1 MKGRVV
7 RSPDGAKVRIT
18 SAIIQ
23 HVTRKH
29 PDVLRILGVSEDG
42 LVKLLSSAVSAPD
55 EIYVDDEGSL
65 FFLLRADDL
74 RLCVIVREGLARTA
88 YLIGERTYARMR
100 RKRWLRRL
108 Y

>member
-1 MKGRVV
+1 LKGRVV

-42 LVKLLSSAVSAPD
+42 LVELLSSAVSALA
-55 EIYVDDEGSL
+55 EACVDDEGSL
-65 FFLLRADDL
+65 FFPSF
-74 RLCVIVREGLARTA
+74 
-88 YLIGERTYARMR
+88 ERTTCASA
-100 RKRWLRRL
+100 
-108 Y
+108 